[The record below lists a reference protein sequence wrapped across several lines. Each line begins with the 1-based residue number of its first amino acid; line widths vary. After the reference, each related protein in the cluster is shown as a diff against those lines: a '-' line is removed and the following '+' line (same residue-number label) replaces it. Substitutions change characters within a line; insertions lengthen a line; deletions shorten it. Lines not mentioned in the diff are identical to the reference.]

1 MESMKFG
8 VPIVAMPMHF
18 DQSMNAKLVEYV
30 GVGVEVKRDKKGR
43 LEREEI
49 TKIIKHV
56 ICHNQILGNPEFGP

>member
-30 GVGVEVKRDKKGR
+30 GVGVEVKRDKK
-43 LEREEI
+43 
-49 TKIIKHV
+49 
-56 ICHNQILGNPEFGP
+56 

>member
-1 MESMKFG
+1 
-8 VPIVAMPMHF
+8 
-18 DQSMNAKLVEYV
+18 MNAKLVEYV

-49 TKIIKHV
+49 TKMIKHV